1 MTPKK
6 YWFDMYK
13 PYNGGMVQMG
23 NDATCLIIEIGTV
36 KIKMFDGV
44 VRVLSNVKHVPNLR
58 NNLISLGVLDDLRY
72 SYSSN
77 GGIKNITKGVSMV
90 MKGQKVSMLYRLIGN
105 TVVRR
110 VAVATP
116 VKSSTDDTKL
126 WHMRLGHIGE
136 RGMLRAAQEKF
147 IEGDEDMQA
156 RLLRVLC
163 VWEAA

>member
-58 NNLISLGVLDDLRY
+58 KNLISLGVLDDLRY

-136 RGMLRAAQEKF
+136 REMLRAAQEKF